1 VTLYD
6 SLIIGAGAAGS
17 YLAYRLAHLGY
28 KVIVVDKKAA
38 PGDNV
43 CCTGILSVECL
54 KTFAFDDSLVLRQA
68 SSAKFFSPSGKCL
81 RLRQDSPVAVI
92 VDRAALDMSLAK
104 QAQEAGADYLLG
116 AKVADV
122 VSQPAAVKVR
132 VDGQE
137 AILKAKTAVIA
148 TGFGSP
154 LPEKLGLGK
163 IELFLLGAQAEVHLN
178 GIDEI
183 EVYFDQNL
191 APGSFAWLAPTKN
204 GKGLAGL
211 LTRDKADLCLKGFL
225 DTLSSQG
232 KITSGDVSP
241 RYGTIP
247 LGHLP
252 KTYTDRILVVG
263 EAAGQVKPAT
273 GGGIYY
279 SLLCADIAADVLH
292 RAFQSGNFSSIAFS
306 DYQKRWRARLSPELT
321 IGYWARHLY
330 AKLSNDYINHLF
342 DIAAKDGIGDLITS
356 SDNFFFDWHGRLLLA
371 LTEHLLPL
379 SGTIKTSVIMPGEE
393 NCYDSG

>member
-1 VTLYD
+1 MLYD
-6 SLIIGAGAAGS
+6 SLIIGAGAVGS
-17 YLAYRLAHLGY
+17 YLAFSLAQLGY

-54 KTFAFDDSLVLRQA
+54 KTFALDSSLVLRQA

-81 RLRQDSPVAVI
+81 RLRRDNPVAVI

-104 QAQEAGADYLLG
+104 QAQEAGADYLFG
-116 AKVADV
+116 ANVADV
-122 VSQPAAVKVR
+122 VSQPDAVKVR
-132 VDGQE
+132 VDGQGQE
-137 AILKAKTAVIA
+137 ATLKAKTAVIA

-154 LPEKLGLGK
+154 LPEWLGLGNIK
-163 IELFLLGAQAEVHLN
+163 QFLLGAQTEVYLN
-178 GIDEI
+178 GADEI

-211 LTRDKADLCLKGFL
+211 LTRGKDDLCLEGFL

-232 KITSGDVSP
+232 KITSGDVPP
-241 RYGTIP
+241 RYGKIP

-252 KTYTDRILVVG
+252 KTYTDRILVLG
-263 EAAGQVKPAT
+263 DAAGQVKPAT

-292 RAFQSGNFSSIAFS
+292 RAFQSGNFSASAFS
-306 DYQKRWRARLSPELT
+306 DYQKRWQAKLGRELT
-321 IGYWARHLY
+321 IGYWARRLY

-342 DIAAKDGIGDLITS
+342 DIAAKDGIDELIAS
-356 SDNFFFDWHGRLLLA
+356 SDKSFFDWHGRLLLA
-371 LTEHLLPL
+371 LTKHLLPL
-379 SGTIKTSVIMPGEE
+379 SGPSKPL
-393 NCYDSG
+393 